1 MGVPD
6 HLTCLLRNLNVG
18 QEATELDMEQLT
30 GAKLEKEYVKAVE
43 CHPAYLTSML
53 STSCETPGWME
64 HNLQS
69 RLVGE
74 ISTTSDMQMISL
86 NGRN

>member
-1 MGVPD
+1 
-6 HLTCLLRNLNVG
+6 
-18 QEATELDMEQLT
+18 MEQLT

-43 CHPAYLTSML
+43 CHPAYLTSMQG
-53 STSCETPGWME
+53 TSCEMQGWME

-74 ISTTSDMQMISL
+74 CSWYHF
-86 NGRN
+86 NGRNWRETKKLLDEGERGEWKSWIEIQYLKN